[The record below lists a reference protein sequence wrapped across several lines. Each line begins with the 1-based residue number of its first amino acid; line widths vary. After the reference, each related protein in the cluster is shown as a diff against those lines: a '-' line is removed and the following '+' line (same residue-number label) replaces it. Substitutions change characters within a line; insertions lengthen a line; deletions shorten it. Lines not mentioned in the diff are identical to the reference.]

1 MSGGPHTS
9 LAGSQA
15 PTGTEAVAA
24 VSAGTASVSDVAA
37 RCLAQ
42 VADLDPAIGAFR
54 VINDQAVRSRA
65 KQLDDRGAGPL
76 RGLVVGIKDVIDT
89 ADLPTGY
96 GSALFT
102 DHQPAA
108 DAEVVAALRKA
119 GAIVL
124 GKTES
129 TEFAMFQP
137 TRTRNPVDW
146 ARTPGGSSSG
156 SAAAVAAGMVPVALG
171 TQTAGSVVR
180 PAAYCGVYGFK
191 PSWGWTS
198 TAGIWRLSE
207 HLDTVGL
214 FARCVADLRLTYQVL
229 SSAAAGTPRRT
240 ARPAGKPAVAVLST
254 EDWGNADGDVRAALS
269 SAAGRLSD
277 DGWEVREMAMPP
289 AWRHLPGQQEVLMA
303 AEVAKNLHAALGDRV
318 GQISDSAQAIVAW
331 GDHCL
336 AAEYL
341 AALEARAEAL
351 QALVPLAA
359 VTDLLLAPSA
369 LGVAPVGLDF
379 TGDPVM
385 CRPWTL
391 LGVPAANVPAWR
403 RPDGLPVGVQL
414 IGTRRD
420 DLGYLT
426 NLALA
431 EAALTNPAAASNPAS
446 LADPAALAN
455 QADLTNPVALT
466 PKED

>member
-1 MSGGPHTS
+1 VSGPVVSSTVLS
-9 LAGSQA
+9 STVL
-15 PTGTEAVAA
+15 PGTESIAA
-24 VSAGTASVSDVAA
+24 VSAGAASVSDVAR
-37 RCLAQ
+37 RCLAR
-42 VADLDPAIGAFR
+42 VAELDPSIGAFR
-54 VINDQAVRSRA
+54 VIDEHAVLSRA
-65 KQLDDRGAGPL
+65 KQLDDRVAGPL
-76 RGLVVGIKDVIDT
+76 YGLVVGIKDVIDT

-96 GSALFT
+96 GSPLFS

-108 DAEVVAALRKA
+108 DADVVSALRRA

-137 TRTRNPVDW
+137 TRTRNPADL

-156 SAAAVAAGMVPVALG
+156 SAAAVAAGMIPVALG

-229 SSAAAGTPRRT
+229 SSPATPRALHA
-240 ARPAGKPAVAVLST
+240 ARPAGKPALAVLSA
-254 EDWGNADGDVRAALS
+254 EDWGSADSDVQAALS
-269 SAAGRLSD
+269 AVAGRLSD
-277 DGWEVREMAMPP
+277 HGWLVREMAMPP
-289 AWRHLPGQQEVLMA
+289 AWRHLPGQQEVVMA
-303 AEVAKNLHAALGDRV
+303 AEVAKNLRAALGDQA
-318 GQISDSAQAIVAW
+318 GQISDSAQAVVAR
-331 GDHCL
+331 GDRCL
-336 AAEYL
+336 ATEYL

-359 VTDLLLAPSA
+359 VTDLVLAPSA
-369 LGVAPVGLDF
+369 LGAAPVGLDY

-391 LGVPAANVPAWR
+391 LGLPAANVPAWQ

-414 IGTRRD
+414 IGTRHD
-420 DLGYLT
+420 DISYLE

-431 EAALTNPAAASNPAS
+431 EAALTNPAGLIATGPTNPAMR
-446 LADPAALAN
+446 
-455 QADLTNPVALT
+455 T
-466 PKED
+466 PKEDRP

>member
-1 MSGGPHTS
+1 MSSPP
-9 LAGSQA
+9 AGSPQA
-15 PTGTEAVAA
+15 GPLLTGTEAIAA
-24 VSAGTASVSDVAA
+24 VSAGSVSVSDVAG
-37 RCLAQ
+37 RCLAR
-42 VADLDPAIGAFR
+42 VAELDPAILAFR
-54 VINDQAVRSRA
+54 VIDEDAVRARA
-65 KQLDDRGAGPL
+65 KQLDDRVAGPL
-76 RGLVVGIKDVIDT
+76 HGLVVGIKDVIDT

-96 GSALFT
+96 GSPLFA

-108 DAEVVAALRKA
+108 DADTVAALRRA

-137 TRTRNPVDW
+137 ARTRNPADP

-156 SAAAVAAGMVPVALG
+156 SAAAVAAGMIPVALG

-214 FARCVADLRLTYQVL
+214 FARSVADLRITYQAL
-229 SSAAAGTPRRT
+229 SSAAPGARSGPARR
-240 ARPAGKPAVAVLST
+240 AGKPAVAVLT
-254 EDWGNADGDVRAALS
+254 AQDWGSADGDVLTALAAV
-269 SAAGRLSD
+269 AGRLSD
-277 DGWEVREMAMPP
+277 QGWAVREMAMPP
-289 AWRHLPGQQEVLMA
+289 AWRHLPEQQEVLMA
-303 AEVAKNLHAALGDRV
+303 AEVARNLHAALGDRIS
-318 GQISDSAQAIVAW
+318 QISGSAQAIVAR
-331 GDHCL
+331 GDSCL
-336 AAEYL
+336 ASEYL
-341 AALEARAEAL
+341 AARQARAEAL
-351 QALVPLAA
+351 QALEPLAA
-359 VTDLLLAPSA
+359 VTELVLAPSA
-369 LGVAPVGLDF
+369 LGVAPEGLEH

-391 LGVPAANVPAWR
+391 LGLPAANVPAWR

-414 IGTRRD
+414 VGTRRD
-420 DLGYLT
+420 DLSYLE

-431 EAALTNPAAASNPAS
+431 EAALTT
-446 LADPAALAN
+446 PAALT
-455 QADLTNPVALT
+455 DPVTIT
-466 PKED
+466 PEED

>member
-1 MSGGPHTS
+1 MSGPVLTGPV
-9 LAGSQA
+9 L
-15 PTGTEAVAA
+15 TGTGAIAA
-24 VSAGTASVSDVAA
+24 VSAGAASVSDVAA
-37 RCLAQ
+37 GCLAR
-42 VADLDPAIGAFR
+42 VAELDPEIGAFR
-54 VINDQAVRSRA
+54 VIDEHAVRIRA
-65 KQLDDRGAGPL
+65 KQLDDRPAGPL
-76 RGLVVGIKDVIDT
+76 HGLVVGVKDVIDT

-102 DHQPAA
+102 DHRPAA
-108 DAEVVAALRKA
+108 DADVVAALRRA

-137 TRTRNPVDW
+137 TRTRNPVDP

-191 PSWGWTS
+191 PRRGWTS

-207 HLDTVGL
+207 TLDTVGL

-229 SSAAAGTPRRT
+229 SSPAASPPPAA
-240 ARPAGKPAVAVLST
+240 ARPAGKPAVAVLAA
-254 EDWGNADGDVRAALS
+254 EDWGSVDGDVRAALS
-269 SAAGRLSD
+269 AVAGRLSD
-277 DGWEVREMAMPP
+277 DGFGVREMAMPP
-289 AWRHLPGQQEVLMA
+289 AWRHLPAQQEVVMA
-303 AEVAKNLHAALGDRV
+303 AEVAKNLRAALGDRV
-318 GQISDSAQAIVAW
+318 GQISGSAQAIVERGAR
-331 GDHCL
+331 CP
-336 AAEYL
+336 ATEYL

-351 QALVPLAA
+351 KALVPLAA
-359 VTDLLLAPSA
+359 VTDLVLTPSA
-369 LGVAPVGLDF
+369 LGAAPVGLDF

-391 LGVPAANVPAWR
+391 LGLPAANVPAWR

-414 IGTRRD
+414 VGTRPD
-420 DLGYLT
+420 DLSYLT
-426 NLALA
+426 HLALA
-431 EAALTNPAAASNPAS
+431 EAS
-446 LADPAALAN
+446 
-455 QADLTNPVALT
+455 LTNPVALT
-466 PKED
+466 AKED

>member
-1 MSGGPHTS
+1 VSGLPAGPAP
-9 LAGSQA
+9 AGHPQA
-15 PTGTEAVAA
+15 GQAQTGTEAIAA
-24 VSAGTASVSDVAA
+24 VSVGAVSVSDVAG
-37 RCLAQ
+37 RCLAR
-42 VADLDPAIGAFR
+42 VAELDPTIGAFR
-54 VINDQAVRSRA
+54 VIDEHAVASRA
-65 KQLDDRGAGPL
+65 KQLDDRVAGPL
-76 RGLVVGIKDVIDT
+76 HGLVVGIKDVIDT

-108 DAEVVAALRKA
+108 DADVVAALRRA

-137 TRTRNPVDW
+137 TRTRNPADP

-207 HLDTVGL
+207 RLDTVGL
-214 FARCVADLRLTYQVL
+214 FARCVADLRLSYRVL
-229 SSAAAGTPRRT
+229 SSAASPAPPAAAGPSR
-240 ARPAGKPAVAVLST
+240 KPAVAVLGA
-254 EDWGNADGDVRAALS
+254 EDWGSADGDVRAALS
-269 SAAGRLSD
+269 AVAGRLSD
-277 DGWEVREMAMPP
+277 QGWPVRDMAMPP
-289 AWRHLPGQQEVLMA
+289 AWRHLPGQQEVVMA
-303 AEVAKNLHAALGDRV
+303 AEVAKNLHAALGGRV
-318 GQISDSAQAIVAW
+318 SQISESAQAIVAR
-331 GDHCL
+331 GDRCL
-336 AAEYL
+336 ASEYL
-341 AALEARAEAL
+341 AALEARAEAVA
-351 QALVPLAA
+351 ALVPLAA
-359 VTDLLLAPSA
+359 VTDLVLAPSA
-369 LGVAPVGLDF
+369 LGPAPLGLDY

-391 LGVPAANVPAWR
+391 LGLPAANVPAWR

-414 IGTRRD
+414 IGTSHD
-420 DLGYLT
+420 DISYLE

-431 EAALTNPAAASNPAS
+431 EAALTNPATVTIPA
-446 LADPAALAN
+446 
-455 QADLTNPVALT
+455 QIT

>member
-1 MSGGPHTS
+1 MSG
-9 LAGSQA
+9 LL
-15 PTGTEAVAA
+15 TGTEAIAA
-24 VSAGTASVSDVAA
+24 VSAGAASVSDVAG
-37 RCLAQ
+37 RCLAR
-42 VADLDPAIGAFR
+42 VAELDPTIGAFR
-54 VINDQAVRSRA
+54 VIDEHAVRSRA
-65 KQLDDRGAGPL
+65 KQLDDRVAGPL
-76 RGLVVGIKDVIDT
+76 HGLVVGIKDVIDT

-102 DHQPAA
+102 DHRPAA
-108 DAEVVAALRKA
+108 DADVVAALRRA

-137 TRTRNPVDW
+137 TRTRNPVDP

-198 TAGIWRLSE
+198 TVGIWRLSE

-229 SSAAAGTPRRT
+229 GSPATTAPPRT
-240 ARPAGKPAVAVLST
+240 AEPAGKPAVAVLNAD
-254 EDWGNADGDVRAALS
+254 EWGGADGDVRAALS
-269 SAAGRLSD
+269 AVAGRLAD
-277 DGWEVREMAMPP
+277 QGWPVREMAMPP
-289 AWRHLPGQQEVLMA
+289 AWRHLPGQQEVVMA

-318 GQISDSAQAIVAW
+318 SQISESARAVVAR

-336 AAEYL
+336 ATEYL
-341 AALEARAEAL
+341 AARQARAEAL
-351 QALVPLAA
+351 AALVPLAA
-359 VTDLLLAPSA
+359 VTDLVLAPSA
-369 LGVAPVGLDF
+369 LGVAPEGLDY

-391 LGVPAANVPAWR
+391 LGLPAANVPAWH

-414 IGTRRD
+414 IGTRHD
-420 DLGYLT
+420 DISYLT

-431 EAALTNPAAASNPAS
+431 EAALTD
-446 LADPAALAN
+446 LADPADHA
-455 QADLTNPVALT
+455 QIT
-466 PKED
+466 P

>member
-1 MSGGPHTS
+1 MSGLPTGPAQ
-9 LAGSQA
+9 AGWPPSGPA
-15 PTGTEAVAA
+15 PAGQPQTGTEAIAAVAA
-24 VSAGTASVSDVAA
+24 GEASVSDVAA
-37 RCLAQ
+37 RCLAR
-42 VADLDPAIGAFR
+42 VAELDPAIGAFR
-54 VINDQAVRSRA
+54 VIDEHAVRSRA
-65 KQLDDRGAGPL
+65 KQLDDRVAGSL
-76 RGLVVGIKDVIDT
+76 HGLVVGIKDVIDT

-96 GSALFT
+96 GSALFA

-108 DAEVVAALRKA
+108 DADVVAALRRA

-137 TRTRNPVDW
+137 TRTRNPVDP

-198 TAGIWRLSE
+198 TTGIWRLSE

-214 FARCVADLRLTYQVL
+214 FARCVADLRLIYQVL
-229 SSAAAGTPRRT
+229 SSPAAPAPRAAAD
-240 ARPAGKPAVAVLST
+240 PAGKPAVAVLSA
-254 EDWGNADGDVRAALS
+254 EDWGSADGDVRAALS
-269 SAAGRLSD
+269 AVAGRLSD
-277 DGWEVREMAMPP
+277 RGWPVREMAMPA

-303 AEVAKNLHAALGDRV
+303 AEVAKNLHATLGDRV
-318 GQISDSAQAIVAW
+318 SQISGSAQAIVAR
-331 GDHCL
+331 GDRCL
-336 AAEYL
+336 ATEYL
-341 AALEARAEAL
+341 GALESRAEAL

-359 VTDLLLAPSA
+359 VTDLVLAPSA
-369 LGVAPVGLDF
+369 LGVAPVGLDY

-385 CRPWTL
+385 CRAWTL
-391 LGVPAANVPAWR
+391 LGLPAANVPAWR

-414 IGTRRD
+414 IGTRPD
-420 DLGYLT
+420 DIGYLE

-431 EAALTNPAAASNPAS
+431 EAALTS
-446 LADPAALAN
+446 
-455 QADLTNPVALT
+455 PVALASPVAPTIPAQIT

>member
-1 MSGGPHTS
+1 MNGLPTGPAQAAQPYSGPAP
-9 LAGSQA
+9 AGQ
-15 PTGTEAVAA
+15 PMTGTEAIAA
-24 VSAGTASVSDVAA
+24 VSAGAASVSDVAQ
-37 RCLAQ
+37 RCLDR
-42 VADLDPAIGAFR
+42 VAELDATVGAFR
-54 VINDQAVRSRA
+54 VIDEHAVASRA
-65 KQLDDRGAGPL
+65 KQLDDRAAGPL
-76 RGLVVGIKDVIDT
+76 HGLVVGIKDVIDT
-89 ADLPTGY
+89 ADLPTRY
-96 GSALFT
+96 GSALFA

-108 DAEVVAALRKA
+108 DADVVAALRGA

-137 TRTRNPVDW
+137 TRTRNPVDL

-191 PSWGWTS
+191 PSWGWAS

-229 SSAAAGTPRRT
+229 SSPVTAAPPAAGER
-240 ARPAGKPAVAVLST
+240 AGKPAVAVLSA
-254 EDWGNADGDVRAALS
+254 EDWGAADGDVRAAL
-269 SAAGRLSD
+269 AAVAGRLSD
-277 DGWEVREMAMPP
+277 RGWAVREMAMPP
-289 AWRHLPGQQEVLMA
+289 AWRHLPGQQEVVMA
-303 AEVAKNLHAALGDRV
+303 AEVARNLHATLGDRV
-318 GQISDSAQAIVAW
+318 SQISESAQAIVAR
-331 GDHCL
+331 GDYCL

-351 QALVPLAA
+351 RALVPLAA
-359 VTDLLLAPSA
+359 VTDLVLAPSA
-369 LGVAPVGLDF
+369 LGAAPVGLDY

-391 LGVPAANVPAWR
+391 LGLPAANVPAWR

-414 IGTRRD
+414 IGTRHD
-420 DLGYLT
+420 DIGFLR

-431 EAALTNPAAASNPAS
+431 EAALTS
-446 LADPAALAN
+446 LA
-455 QADLTNPVALT
+455 QLT
-466 PKED
+466 PKEDG

>member
-1 MSGGPHTS
+1 MSSPYPS
-9 LAGSQA
+9 PAASKAL
-15 PTGTEAVAA
+15 TGTQAIAA
-24 VSAGTASVSDVAA
+24 VSAGAASVSDVAA

-54 VINDQAVRSRA
+54 VIDEHAVRSRA
-65 KQLDDRGAGPL
+65 KQLDDRVAGPL
-76 RGLVVGIKDVIDT
+76 HGLVVGIKDVIDT

-96 GSALFT
+96 GSALFA

-108 DAEVVAALRKA
+108 DAEVVAALRQA

-137 TRTRNPVDW
+137 TRTRNPVDR

-207 HLDTVGL
+207 NLDTVGL
-214 FARCVADLRLTYQVL
+214 FARSVADLRLTYQVL
-229 SSAAAGTPRRT
+229 SSATAGTPPRT
-240 ARPAGKPAVAVLST
+240 AHPAGKPAVAVLST
-254 EDWGNADGDVRAALS
+254 EDWGAADGDVRAALS
-269 SAAGRLSD
+269 AVAGRLSD

-318 GQISDSAQAIVAW
+318 GQISDSAQAIVAR
-331 GDHCL
+331 GDRCL

-341 AALEARAEAL
+341 AALEARAEAVA
-351 QALVPLAA
+351 ALVPLAA
-359 VTDLLLAPSA
+359 VTDLLLTPSA
-369 LGVAPVGLDF
+369 LGAAPVGLDF

-391 LGVPAANVPAWR
+391 LGLPAANLPAWR

-420 DLGYLT
+420 DLSYLT

-431 EAALTNPAAASNPAS
+431 EAATTNPATATNPAAQ
-446 LADPAALAN
+446 AAPAN
-455 QADLTNPVALT
+455 QPDLTNPVALT

>member
-1 MSGGPHTS
+1 VSGLPTGPAQ
-9 LAGSQA
+9 AGQ
-15 PTGTEAVAA
+15 PQTGTEAIAA
-24 VSAGTASVSDVAA
+24 VSAGAASVSDVAR
-37 RCLAQ
+37 RCLAR
-42 VADLDPAIGAFR
+42 VAELDPSIGAFR
-54 VINDQAVRSRA
+54 VIDEHAVRSRA
-65 KQLDDRGAGPL
+65 KQLDDRVAGPL
-76 RGLVVGIKDVIDT
+76 HGLVVGIKDVIDT

-108 DAEVVAALRKA
+108 DADVVATLRRA

-137 TRTRNPVDW
+137 TRTRNPVDP

-229 SSAAAGTPRRT
+229 SSAATPAPPAAADP
-240 ARPAGKPAVAVLST
+240 ARKPAVAVLSA
-254 EDWGNADGDVRAALS
+254 EDWGGADGDVRAALS
-269 SAAGRLSD
+269 AVAGRLSD
-277 DGWEVREMAMPP
+277 RGWPVREMAMPP
-289 AWRHLPGQQEVLMA
+289 AWRHLPGEQEVVMA

-318 GQISDSAQAIVAW
+318 SQISESAQAIVAR
-331 GDHCL
+331 GDRCL
-336 AAEYL
+336 ATEYL

-351 QALVPLAA
+351 AALVPLAA
-359 VTDLLLAPSA
+359 VTDLVLAPSA
-369 LGVAPVGLDF
+369 LGAAPVGLDY

-391 LGVPAANVPAWR
+391 LGLPAANMPAWR
-403 RPDGLPVGVQL
+403 RPGGLPVGVQL

-420 DLGYLT
+420 DLSYLE

-431 EAALTNPAAASNPAS
+431 EAALTNPAAPHVPA
-446 LADPAALAN
+446 
-455 QADLTNPVALT
+455 QIT